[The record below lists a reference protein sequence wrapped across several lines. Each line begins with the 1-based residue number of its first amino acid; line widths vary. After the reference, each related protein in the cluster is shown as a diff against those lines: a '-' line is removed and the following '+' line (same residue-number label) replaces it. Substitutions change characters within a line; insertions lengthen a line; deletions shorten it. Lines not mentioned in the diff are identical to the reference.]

1 MKKKIILLLT
11 AILTLTLLPGCSK
24 KEDAAKEP
32 DILQIRSICDL
43 ATMECYYH
51 NVAKS
56 VKEAEAG
63 LLHIGEKDRTF
74 WIEYTGVVTLG
85 IDMSQVE
92 MKISGT
98 NIEMTIP
105 EAKILRISID
115 ESSINEESFITS
127 QDSLNKN
134 KITAEDQTQA
144 INDAQRTMEAT
155 ASQNSKMLMKAQDR
169 ATKLI
174 ENYINQLGA
183 AAGVEYNIT
192 WNYLEGEAS
201 ITDTNDMAV
210 SGEISES

>member
-1 MKKKIILLLT
+1 M
-11 AILTLTLLPGCSK
+11 
-24 KEDAAKEP
+24 
-32 DILQIRSICDL
+32 
-43 ATMECYYH
+43 
-51 NVAKS
+51 
-56 VKEAEAG
+56 KEAEAG